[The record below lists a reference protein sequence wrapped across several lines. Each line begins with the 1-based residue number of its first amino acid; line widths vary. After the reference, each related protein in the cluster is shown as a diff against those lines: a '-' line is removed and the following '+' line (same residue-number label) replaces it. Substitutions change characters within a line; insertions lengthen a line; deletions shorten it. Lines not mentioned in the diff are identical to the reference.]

1 MYQGRMS
8 NRGADQQL
16 NINRVIY
23 NKNLQLNRG
32 AKQRGSNN
40 ASKVLPGIPDLK
52 QKNYSSLRRKKNQ
65 PRIQEKYYNEFDGE
79 AFKNSNDNNA
89 PSGKPTFS

>member
-1 MYQGRMS
+1 MHQGRMS

-52 QKNYSSLRRKKNQ
+52 QKNYSSVRRKKNQ
-65 PRIQEKYYNEFDGE
+65 PRI
-79 AFKNSNDNNA
+79 
-89 PSGKPTFS
+89 